1 MTDYDLIIIGAG
13 PAGLS
18 AAQYA
23 ARSMLSV
30 LVLEHL
36 APGGQALTIDS
47 LENYPGLM
55 PSKNGFDF
63 IDAMHKQAENFGAKF
78 IMEGVEKISKEGN
91 LFKVYLNNGEVK
103 STFTIILATGAKYR
117 TLDIPGEK
125 EFYGRGVSYC
135 ATCDGPFFKDKKII
149 VVGGG
154 DAACD
159 EAMYLSRLSKNVIM
173 IHRRDRFRA
182 QKALAERVLKN
193 LNIEV
198 RFNTVLKEV
207 RGTTGAG
214 GKVNSVILA
223 SLLDGQEDKTTE
235 ESADGVFIF
244 TGTVPQSSL
253 AAGENFQAE
262 LDENSHIIT
271 DKTMSSTVAG
281 FYAAGDVR
289 NTPFRQVV
297 TAAADGA
304 IAARY
309 ASLYIDDIKG
319 NHY

>member
-1 MTDYDLIIIGAG
+1 MADFDLIIIGAG

-47 LENYPGLM
+47 LENYPGVM
-55 PSKNGFDF
+55 PAKNGFDF
-63 IDAMHKQAENFGAKF
+63 IDDMHKQAENFGAKF
-78 IMEGVEKISKEGN
+78 LIEGVDKIVKEEN
-91 LFKVYLNNGEVK
+91 TFKVYLNNNEVK
-103 STFTIILATGAKYR
+103 STYTIILATGAKYR
-117 TLDIPGEK
+117 TLDVPGEK

-135 ATCDGPFFKDKKII
+135 ATCDGPFFKGKKVF

-159 EAMYLSRLSKNVIM
+159 EAMFLSRLAKEVIV

-182 QKALAERVLKN
+182 QKALADRVLKN
-193 LNIEV
+193 PNIEV
-198 RFNTVLKEV
+198 RFNTILKEIK
-207 RGTTGAG
+207 GAD
-214 GKVNSVILA
+214 GKVSSVILE
-223 SLLDGQEDKTTE
+223 SNEQNVKE
-235 ESADGVFIF
+235 ESTDGVFIF

-262 LDENSHIIT
+262 LDENSYIIT
-271 DKTMSSTVAG
+271 DRTMATSVAG

-289 NTPFRQVV
+289 NTAFRQVV

-304 IAARY
+304 VAARY

-319 NHY
+319 DHY